1 MREDVLSIEEKTKWL
16 RTRINKPSC
25 GPAGNLARLLAA
37 FMLLMVAF
45 GARAGTDEECLAL
58 YPKSHAIRGTPSC
71 PLDVSSNTPIGLGT
85 YDCVGRADL
94 IIPWCNG
101 TDNPSD
107 DSCPVADPVFPANGN
122 VMVSEADF
130 ASGDTSP
137 LVFSRTYLSKPYD
150 KTQTAMGGY
159 WVNNWQRRLDL
170 SAVNA
175 STPKIAAYRGNGQ
188 PLTFKWIGG
197 AWAVPGTAGLSL
209 TKAGDGYF
217 YLKDELLG
225 TTEAY
230 SDTSGKFYSETTR
243 TGVIRKVTY
252 DGRQR
257 LSSIAWWPVD
267 NVVLA
272 TATSI
277 RLVYDN
283 SDRVVTLVDPL
294 GMPTDYAYDGKG
306 NLASVTAPYGHV
318 RQYLY
323 EDARFPNALTG
334 VKDESGSRVATWT
347 YDSTGR
353 AISVTH
359 PDTTRNVSLSYGSGT
374 TTLSDMSG
382 TSTYSFDVGDTL
394 RPRTITTPAGAVSRT
409 WDAAGNLK
417 QRQTPDGGV
426 QYTWDSVNRPTKAT
440 ATVAGKKAVTTIEY
454 SDANSLRPHLVATPG
469 KVRAFVYD
477 SRSNVT
483 GYAERA
489 TTDLT
494 GEQGLQAVGTGSQM
508 TVGARYDDV
517 GRLLSA
523 TVTQDGKKI
532 EDWTYT
538 YDAKGNIATTQDAV
552 SGWAMRTLER
562 NAANRATQIAG
573 NSGKASIAYDER
585 GRVSNFKYDE
595 PAGIAN
601 GGLARVLSVD
611 YRYAANGTV
620 SSRTAQVSTNGAWWK
635 PISDAELG
643 VWLTNWELG
652 NEPVSPPANL
662 TGLQSDADAFI
673 PGLCVEC
680 YMAWKA
686 TFTGK
691 LFGSELSDT
700 LPKWGETTEL
710 LLSDQSQV
718 PYPALVPD
726 LTGSAKRSMLYGAL
740 FGAASGGGGMVKCGG
755 REGHE
760 SECFARYEV
769 QMEMCNAIAFHRGGA
784 RGIALC
790 KQQAFEDYQKCR
802 GY

>member
-1 MREDVLSIEEKTKWL
+1 MK
-16 RTRINKPSC
+16 NKKLNKS
-25 GPAGNLARLLAA
+25 PARMAAHLLAA
-37 FMLLMVAF
+37 FMLLMAAF
-45 GARAGTDEECLAL
+45 GANAADYMQCMQTYQKSLGIPGTPTCAIQVAGTSPMSTGPDDPFNAMN
-58 YPKSHAIRGTPSC
+58 YYNC
-71 PLDVSSNTPIGLGT
+71 PNAKDWI
-85 YDCVGRADL
+85 ADYCGGV
-94 IIPWCNG
+94 PV
-101 TDNPSD
+101 PPQSD
-107 DSCPVADPVFPANGN
+107 DSCPVADPVLPAKGI
-122 VMVSEADF
+122 VTLSEADY
-130 ASGDTSP
+130 ASGDTLP
-137 LVFSRTYLSKPYD
+137 LVFKRTYLSTPYD
-150 KTQTAMGGY
+150 TTQTVMGRN

-170 SAVNA
+170 LGAKA
-175 STPKIAAYRGNGQ
+175 SVPHIVAYRGDQ
-188 PLTFKWIGG
+188 QALMFKWIGG
-197 AWAVPGTAGLSL
+197 AWVVPGNRWLSL

-217 YLKDELLG
+217 YLKDELFG

-230 SDTSGKFYSETTR
+230 SDTTGKFYSETTR
-243 TGVIRKVTY
+243 TGVIRKVFY

-257 LSSIAWWPVD
+257 LSVIAQWPAD
-267 NVVLA
+267 NVIPE
-272 TATSI
+272 TSTSI
-277 RLVYDN
+277 RVEYDSN
-283 SDRVVTLVDPL
+283 DRIVTLVDPL

-306 NLASVTAPYGHV
+306 NLASVTAPYGYV

-347 YDSTGR
+347 YDSSGR
-353 AISVTH
+353 AISVSH
-359 PDTTRNVSLSYGSGT
+359 PDTTRNVSISYGPGF
-374 TTLSDMSG
+374 TTLSDMAG
-382 TSTYSFDVGDTL
+382 RSTYTFDVLDTR
-394 RPRTITTPAGAVSRT
+394 RPRSIATPGGTVSRT

-417 QRQTPDGGV
+417 QRETPDGNT
-426 QYTWDSVNRPTKAT
+426 QYTWDSANRPTKAV
-440 ATVAGKKAVTTIEY
+440 ATVSGKKTVTTIEY
-454 SDANSLRPHLVATPG
+454 NDDSSLRPHLVATPG

-477 SRSNVT
+477 SRGNVT
-483 GYAERA
+483 GYAERE

-494 GEQGLQAVGTGSQM
+494 GEQGLQAVGTGNQM

-523 TVTQDGKKI
+523 TVVQDGKKI
-532 EDWTYT
+532 EDWTYA

-573 NSGKASIAYDER
+573 NSGKASIAYDGR

-760 SECFARYEV
+760 AECFAQYDAH
-769 QMEMCNAIAFHRGGA
+769 MTMCNTIAPHMGGA
-784 RGIALC
+784 RAVSLC
-790 KQQAFEDYQKCR
+790 KQRAFKIYQECR